1 MVVAAR
7 VRFKLYGKV
16 SMPRTSEKK
25 GVLINAI
32 NSALDSRR
40 HRVGTFCA
48 RQGDPLALLY
58 DVTMFVLQR
67 HHAI

>member
-1 MVVAAR
+1 
-7 VRFKLYGKV
+7 
-16 SMPRTSEKK
+16 MPRTSEKK